1 MNRIL
6 PALSLIL
13 LSSANLHALAPFYQ
27 GKTVRI
33 VAGYGAG
40 SVDDAWARLI
50 APHMAKNI
58 PGNPSIILQNM
69 PGASS
74 MIAANYLFRIAKP
87 DGLTC
92 RAISIETLFVREP
105 FITWRKNGFV
115 RVLIQTGKSRDPRLP
130 DMQTI
135 YELMDDF
142 KTPEAGRSLTT
153 VILASGIF
161 GRLMVAVPGIV
172 PERVKILQTAYT
184 KAMGDPAIVAEAKE
198 RKLEFDPVR
207 SEELEALAR
216 EVMVK
221 PPEIIEKMK
230 QILGN

>member
-13 LSSANLHALAPFYQ
+13 LSSANLHAQAPFYQ

-87 DGLTC
+87 DGPTLGGV
-92 RAISIETLFVREP
+92 RASLYFDQLVGRKEVQFDWSKFVWLGSPTQSNSLLYMRA
-105 FITWRKNGFV
+105 N
-115 RVLIQTGKSRDPRLP
+115 
-130 DMQTI
+130 
-135 YELMDDF
+135 
-142 KTPEAGRSLTT
+142 TP
-153 VILASGIF
+153 
-161 GRLMVAVPGIV
+161 
-172 PERVKILQTAYT
+172 
-184 KAMGDPAIVAEAKE
+184 
-198 RKLEFDPVR
+198 
-207 SEELEALAR
+207 
-216 EVMVK
+216 
-221 PPEIIEKMK
+221 
-230 QILGN
+230 